1 MSIARLVRN
10 TIIVSASTT
19 TSAVI
24 GKAWNNGSQAWLNRN
39 VAIKQKG
46 MFGGVKYTTTDGKR
60 LSKKVASELQYQLTS
75 DELIRTRVGVGA
87 AIGSISTLGAVGMSV
102 GGIKAA
108 DAIGE
113 CARRGMTSIAEKR
126 AAKKLVAT
134 EQAVE
139 QPVEAEVISEEEMT
153 EE

>member
-1 MSIARLVRN
+1 MSILKLTRN
-10 TIIVSASTT
+10 AAIISASTV

-24 GKAWNNGSQAWLNRN
+24 GRAFNNECQVMLDRN
-39 VAIKQKG
+39 TAVKQKG
-46 MFGGVKYTTTDGKR
+46 LFGGVKYTTTSGKK
-60 LSKKVASELQYQLTS
+60 LSKKAASEMQYQLTAN
-75 DELIRTRVGVGA
+75 ELIRTRVGVGA
-87 AIGSISTLGAVGMSV
+87 AVGGISTLGAVGMSV

-126 AAKKLVAT
+126 AAKKAAV

-139 QPVEAEVISEEEMT
+139 QVAQVEVISEEEVT

>member
-1 MSIARLVRN
+1 MSILKVTRN
-10 TIIVSASTT
+10 AAIIAGSTV

-24 GKAWNNGSQAWLNRN
+24 GRAFNNECQSYLNCN
-39 VAIKQKG
+39 TAIKKKG
-46 MFGGVKYTTTDGKR
+46 FLGGVKYTTVDGKR
-60 LSKKVASELQYQLTS
+60 LSKKAAAELQYTMS
-75 DELIRTRVGVGA
+75 SNELINTRVGIGVTVGA
-87 AIGSISTLGAVGMSV
+87 ASTLGAVGMSV

-113 CARRGMTSIAEKR
+113 CARKGMTRIAEKK
-126 AAKKLVAT
+126 AAKKAAS

-139 QPVEAEVISEEEMT
+139 QPVEAEVISEEEVT